1 MIGPLEKGISYFLLL
16 LILALPAV
24 AVQAQQKDDP
34 LVVALQEAREAGIS
48 ETMLNRLLA
57 LGYEKQ
63 VEPAAMGNLLTILTQ
78 SQLEQLP
85 LQPFLSKIEEGLAK
99 KVSASR
105 IEQVL
110 RNKLAD
116 YRFTQELLAKFME
129 RQGQAGSIS
138 PEYRVRLTE
147 TLSCGV
153 SREDLAQL
161 LEESPAAPLPVVTR
175 GAEVLA
181 SLKQLQFDPKLS
193 EQIVDTGVKQGYFTE
208 APRDFARIIAVARE
222 KGLDDSQI
230 TRATLEVIER
240 GRSQADLLSQLGI
253 NTPDLDRHGP
263 QLGKSNQGLGKT
275 RDTDS
280 VGAPAKGLVKSPS
293 GTSSSAASSGTA
305 SGASSGTGVSSGT
318 ASGGSSGTGVSS
330 GATSSGTSN
339 SAASSGTNSNDSSDG
354 SSGATSGGSSGSGS
368 DSSSASE
375 KEASSAPA
383 ETEQPQQHKSI
394 RFTAAGLVA
403 HFSPA
408 ALTMKLDIEKA
419 NRVLKGRIGKVAK
432 FAISDKVKVRAEG
445 SEPGVFD
452 LDLTDIKAGESSVR
466 VLGKKLAGS
475 RYLITHIVVCLNE
488 EGPKQ
493 KKKNTPF
500 TAFGTATDIDP
511 AALTMTVLIET
522 ADDVLGERIGDTV
535 TFAVSEKVTIKEE
548 SPNSSVFGLSLD
560 DITAGAGYLKVIG
573 KELAGGYLVTQIVV
587 VLDE

>member
-24 AVQAQQKDDP
+24 AVQAQQQDDP
-34 LVVALQEAREAGIS
+34 LVVALHEAREAGIS
-48 ETMLNRLLA
+48 ETMINRLLA

-63 VEPAAMGNLLTILTQ
+63 VEPSAMGNLLTILTQ
-78 SQLEQLP
+78 CQLEQLP

-99 KVSASR
+99 RVSASR

-116 YRFTQELLAKFME
+116 YRFTQALIAKFME

-138 PEYRVRLTE
+138 PDYRVRLTE

-153 SREDLAQL
+153 SREELAQL
-161 LEESPAAPLPVVTR
+161 LDESPAAPLPVVTR

-222 KGLDDSQI
+222 KGLDDDHI
-230 TRATLEVIER
+230 TRAALEVIER

-253 NTPDLDRHGP
+253 NTPDLDRQGP
-263 QLGKSNQGLGKT
+263 QLGKSNQGLGKIK
-275 RDTDS
+275 DTDS
-280 VGAPAKGLVKSPS
+280 VGAPGKGLVKSPS
-293 GTSSSAASSGTA
+293 GNSGTAVSSGMTSGGNSGTAVSSGMTSGGSSGSGASSGATSGGSSGSAASSGT
-305 SGASSGTGVSSGT
+305 T
-318 ASGGSSGTGVSS
+318 
-330 GATSSGTSN
+330 
-339 SAASSGTNSNDSSDG
+339 SDG

-403 HFSPA
+403 HFNPA

-432 FAISDKVKVRAEG
+432 FAISDKVKVRAED

-475 RYLITHIVVCLNE
+475 HYLITHIVVCLNE

-493 KKKNTPF
+493 KKKSTPF

-511 AALTMTVLIET
+511 AALTMTVHIET

-548 SPNSSVFGLSLD
+548 SPNSSVVGLSLD

-573 KELAGGYLVTQIVV
+573 KKLAGGYLVTQIVV